1 MALALTMAAAP
12 PAAAQAV
19 EGWRL
24 HETPHFL
31 IYVVEGTPGARDRDR
46 VAAELE
52 RIHRIIV
59 APLGLPPTRLLYPL
73 YPSVDRFRTDW
84 WRFATQGHG
93 DFIHA
98 WGAVYTGDLR
108 AVSPYLVARAVVD
121 GALPRLTRMLRWGVG
136 EALGDRVA
144 GVDSHAHL
152 AALLASGA
160 PLPALVAMLPPWE
173 FSEALPLSYPT
184 AVSFVSFLIDRY
196 GVERA
201 WAFVERVN
209 YRYYDLVELFG
220 SHFQEPLTGVEPL
233 WRARVAS
240 ARPAAPADLEAYRV
254 ASGFVY
260 AVTLAGH
267 PGRRMLRPDGAAV
280 VSEAFAAVAPLRALD
295 LEAVRRAADRAGE
308 AAERT
313 ARRARRRNLVVPA
326 LIYTLVLTPI
336 VLSAGVLLWPTLRGR
351 WRAARRRGVRG

>member
-1 MALALTMAAAP
+1 MALVLTAAAAP

-31 IYVVEGTPGARDRDR
+31 IYVVDGTPGARDLDR
-46 VAAELE
+46 VATELE
-52 RIHRIIV
+52 RIHRMIV
-59 APLGLPPTRLLYPL
+59 APLGLPPTRLIYPL
-73 YPSVDRFRTDW
+73 YPSVDRFRADW

-98 WGAVYTGDLR
+98 WGAVYAGDLR
-108 AVSPYLVARAVVD
+108 AISPYLMARAVVD

-136 EALGDRVA
+136 EALGDRA
-144 GVDSHAHL
+144 SGVDSHAHL
-152 AALLASGA
+152 AALLAPGA
-160 PLPALVAMLPPWE
+160 APPAVAAMLPPWE
-173 FSEALPLSYPT
+173 FGQALPLSYPT

-196 GVERA
+196 GLERT

-220 SHFQEPLTGVEPL
+220 VHFREPLAGVEPL
-233 WRARVAS
+233 WRARVAA
-240 ARPAAPADLEAYRV
+240 ARPAAPIDLEAYRA

-260 AVTLAGH
+260 TVTLAGN
-267 PGRRMLRPDGAAV
+267 PGRRMLRPDGAV
-280 VSEAFAAVAPLRALD
+280 MVSEAFAAIAPLRALD
-295 LEAVRRAADRAGE
+295 LDAVRRAADRAGQ
-308 AAERT
+308 AAAQT
-313 ARRARRRNLVVPA
+313 ARQARRRNLLVRS

-336 VLSAGVLLWPTLRGR
+336 VLSAGVLLWPILR
-351 WRAARRRGVRG
+351 ARRRAATRRVVRG